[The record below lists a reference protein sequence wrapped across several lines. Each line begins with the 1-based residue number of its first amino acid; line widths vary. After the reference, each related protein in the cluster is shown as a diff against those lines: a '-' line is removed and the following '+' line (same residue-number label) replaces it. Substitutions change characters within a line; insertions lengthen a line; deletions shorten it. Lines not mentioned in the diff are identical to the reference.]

1 MLTKNNN
8 LRIIILIFLLF
19 LYHLGMTKA
28 IAEISFNFNVT
39 EIEIDPESEKIKGK
53 KRGIITSNNGDQI
66 EADEFIYD
74 KSTNILVLKGN
85 VIFKDLNE
93 TLIYS
98 DELIYNKIEDNLL
111 AQKK

>member
-1 MLTKNNN
+1 
-8 LRIIILIFLLF
+8 
-19 LYHLGMTKA
+19 MTKA
-28 IAEISFNFNVT
+28 IADISFNFNVT

-74 KSTNILVLKGN
+74 RSTDILVLKGN

-93 TLIYS
+93 TLINS
-98 DELIYNKIEDNLL
+98 NELIYNKIKEKLL
-111 AQKK
+111 AKRQLYY